1 MARSAA
7 QDLFPVVPPRQAD
20 YEASAMT
27 AGLALTSSED
37 HGDLALRFFNE
48 PPASPPPVTLGHL
61 MGPEMPTMFGNAKA
75 AVNAGLISPVI
86 LTFVTA

>member
-1 MARSAA
+1 
-7 QDLFPVVPPRQAD
+7 
-20 YEASAMT
+20 
-27 AGLALTSSED
+27 
-37 HGDLALRFFNE
+37 
-48 PPASPPPVTLGHL
+48 